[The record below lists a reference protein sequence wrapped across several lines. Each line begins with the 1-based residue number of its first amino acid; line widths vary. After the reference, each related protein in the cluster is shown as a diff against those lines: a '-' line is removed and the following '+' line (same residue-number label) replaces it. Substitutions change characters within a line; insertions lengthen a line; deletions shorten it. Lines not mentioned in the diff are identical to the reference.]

1 MNPLVNVQRQYIMQR
16 IAGCCINDIFQILL
30 MIIVA
35 AAAVV
40 HASMLDR
47 GVTVTTESS
56 EHRTITLSRM
66 NFSG

>member
-1 MNPLVNVQRQYIMQR
+1 MQR

-35 AAAVV
+35 AAAAVV

-56 EHRTITLSRM
+56 EDRANNIVSYEFLWIDRTCDCI
-66 NFSG
+66 

>member
-1 MNPLVNVQRQYIMQR
+1 
-16 IAGCCINDIFQILL
+16 
-30 MIIVA
+30 MIIVAA

-56 EHRTITLSRM
+56 EDRANNIVSYEFLWIDRTCDCI
-66 NFSG
+66 